1 MSTPTLL
8 LDCDGVLADTERD
21 GHLVAFNKMFD
32 ELGVPIQWDDATYAN
47 LLRVGGGKERLMS
60 FLTPEQ
66 ASALGMP
73 DDEDSRLDVV
83 GQWHMVKSRI
93 FRDLVADGALA
104 PRPGVARLIHEG
116 LDAGWC
122 LAVASTSA
130 VASVES
136 VLASVVGEDVA
147 RSVRVFAGDVVGRK
161 KPAPDIYLH
170 ALGGLGS
177 DATNTVVVE
186 DSGVGCRAAVSA
198 GLPVVVTL
206 SGYTVGEDFTG
217 AAVVLTDLGEPSAP
231 ARVVDDP
238 SRLGLGG
245 ETLVDLAFLRRVID
259 AHAVA

>member
-21 GHLVAFNKMFD
+21 GHLVAFNHMFE
-32 ELGVPIQWDDATYAN
+32 ELGVPIQWDDSTYAD

-60 FLTPEQ
+60 FLTAER
-66 ASALGMP
+66 AAALGMS
-73 DDEDSRLDVV
+73 DDADSRLDVV
-83 GQWHMVKSRI
+83 GQWHVVKSRI
-93 FRDLVADGALA
+93 FRELVADGALA
-104 PRPGVARLIHEG
+104 ARPGVARLIHEG
-116 LDAGWC
+116 LEAGWC

-136 VLASVVGEDVA
+136 VLTSVVGGDAA
-147 RSVRVFAGDVVGRK
+147 RCVKVFAGDVVERK

-170 ALGGLGS
+170 ALRGLGS
-177 DATNTVVVE
+177 DPANTVVVE

-206 SGYTVGEDFTG
+206 SGYTAGEDFTG

-238 SRLGLGG
+238 ARLAPNGDAV
-245 ETLVDLAFLRRVID
+245 VDLAFLRRVID
-259 AHAVA
+259 AHAPA

>member
-21 GHLVAFNKMFD
+21 GHLVAFNAMFT

-60 FLTPEQ
+60 FLTPER
-66 ASALGMP
+66 AAALGMP
-73 DDEDSRLDVV
+73 TDEDSRRDVV
-83 GQWHMVKSRI
+83 GEWHVAKSRL
-93 FRDLVADGALA
+93 FRQLVSEGALA
-104 PRPGVARLIHEG
+104 PRPGVARLIHDA

-122 LAVASTSA
+122 VAVASTSA

-136 VLASVVGEDVA
+136 VLASVVGAEVA
-147 RSVRVFAGDVVGRK
+147 RSVRVFAGDVVERK

-170 ALGGLGS
+170 AIAGLGS
-177 DATNTVVVE
+177 DPANTVVVE
-186 DSGVGCRAAVSA
+186 DSGVGCRSAVSA

-206 SGYTVGEDFTG
+206 SGYTAGEDFTG
-217 AAVVLTDLGEPSAP
+217 AALVLTDLGEPSAP

-238 SRLGLGG
+238 SGLAAGDG
-245 ETLVDLAFLRRVID
+245 AVVDLAFLRRVID
-259 AHAVA
+259 AHGAA